1 MLDSHETILSALNG
15 MNNPAA
21 LWARAQ
27 TIFLEEKQ
35 KQLKQ
40 QQQQQQQQQISP
52 KQSLLAAA
60 AVKRTA
66 KDIEEVRCSLI
77 EC

>member
-1 MLDSHETILSALNG
+1 

>member
-40 QQQQQQQQQISP
+40 QQQQQISP
-52 KQSLLAAA
+52 TQSLLAAA

>member
-40 QQQQQQQQQISP
+40 QQQQQISP

>member
-40 QQQQQQQQQISP
+40 QQQQQQQQISP

>member
-35 KQLKQ
+35 KQLN
-40 QQQQQQQQQISP
+40 QQQQQQISP